1 MARDERG
8 TPPGHVPV
16 FNVPGV
22 VLALALTMT
31 AIHAFVAWGPVDA
44 GTILVLFAF
53 LPARGLLAASTGPF
67 PAWVMEGAEWWSYVT
82 YGLLHADWMHL
93 AINVFFMLA
102 FGGFLARRIG
112 AGRFLLLSA
121 AGSAAGAL
129 AYLAV
134 HAGEI
139 AVLVG
144 ASAAVSAQVA
154 GTARLMFVRPGA
166 LRHMGEYEN
175 PAASGDEPP
184 GNVTQPPRTVV
195 HPDLD
200 RRQRGFRDYRHRI
213 AGPGAGGLGSP
224 SRRVCSG
231 TSAVCHVRSES
242 RVGKYL
248 GVAFTGG

>member
-166 LRHMGEYEN
+166 LRHMGEYEIRRL
-175 PAASGDEPP
+175 PAMSLREMSRNRLALSFILIWIGVNVVFGITGIGSQGQGQVAWEAHLGGFAVGLLLFAMFDRNRASV
-184 GNVTQPPRTVV
+184 N
-195 HPDLD
+195 
-200 RRQRGFRDYRHRI
+200 I
-213 AGPGAGGLGSP
+213 
-224 SRRVCSG
+224 
-231 TSAVCHVRSES
+231 
-242 RVGKYL
+242 
-248 GVAFTGG
+248 